1 MGGLLRPP
9 APQQLADALGR
20 VLYET
25 IEDATVS

>member
-1 MGGLLRPP
+1 MLLEPT

-20 VLYET
+20 VLRET